1 MVIVIQRPS
10 DAHIYSYY
18 QFQCCDVCVEMLVVE
33 ELYKEAVL
41 NTTRSLIIFN
51 GELDRIRSGCILH
64 CLGMLK
70 LHETKEPCSLFL
82 LMLSLI

>member
-1 MVIVIQRPS
+1 MVIVIQHPY

-18 QFQCCDVCVEMLVVE
+18 EFQCCDVYVEMLVVE

-64 CLGMLK
+64 WLGMLK
-70 LHETKEPCSLFL
+70 LNETKEHSVLYSC
-82 LMLSLI
+82 